1 MGIESS
7 QLHQSVR
14 MHRNTKS
21 PKKMLYRVRLRQ
33 TSSDQLIFNLWQ
45 ESIDHPTT
53 SFLISTHKKPYSHT
67 YLTAFGRNTDHIQD
81 LPPY

>member
-53 SFLISTHKKPYSHT
+53 DTLFPPDINRFWTHPEKIGGSS
-67 YLTAFGRNTDHIQD
+67 LS
-81 LPPY
+81 

>member
-33 TSSDQLIFNLWQ
+33 MYQTSSYSIYGRNQL
-45 ESIDHPTT
+45 TT
-53 SFLISTHKKPYSHT
+53 HTLFPPDINRFWTHAEKIGGSFLS
-67 YLTAFGRNTDHIQD
+67 
-81 LPPY
+81 